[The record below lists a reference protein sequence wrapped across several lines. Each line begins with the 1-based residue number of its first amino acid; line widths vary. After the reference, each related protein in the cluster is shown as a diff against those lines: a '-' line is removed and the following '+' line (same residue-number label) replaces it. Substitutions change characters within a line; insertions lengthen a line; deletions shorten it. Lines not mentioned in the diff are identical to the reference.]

1 MKAGQIIKIKYGGE
15 HYKVKILKVLE
26 MFPNGNG
33 FVKVKFDTGQTKNI
47 SILKGVKDDWLQ
59 FYCPIYNQKAP

>member
-47 SILKGVKDDWLQ
+47 SILKEGKRWLTTILLS
-59 FYCPIYNQKAP
+59 Y

>member
-47 SILKGVKDDWLQ
+47 SILKEGKRWLTTILLSYQ
-59 FYCPIYNQKAP
+59 

>member
-47 SILKGVKDDWLQ
+47 SILKGVKDD
-59 FYCPIYNQKAP
+59 